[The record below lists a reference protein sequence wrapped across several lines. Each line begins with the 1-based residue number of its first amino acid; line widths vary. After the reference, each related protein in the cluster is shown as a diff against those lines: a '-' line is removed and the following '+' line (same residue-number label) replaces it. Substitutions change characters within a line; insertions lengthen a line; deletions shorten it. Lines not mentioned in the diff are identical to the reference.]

1 MEWRVRNVW
10 KAWNYWVGIYINVD
24 ALEFEKTIPS
34 YLISLNLIHYIIGE
48 EILTKNFSNS
58 ILQKRKN
65 SERERKDTLKIPTFP
80 VGVIKSRIFNTHS
93 NARRKFLFPFY
104 KKEKK
109 KRFIEFRIVSK
120 LQLSLLVRLLFS
132 TIYYRSSGRP
142 SQLNPTPAIVRES
155 VDIVEDTFYPVH
167 RILDRRFSRNKPI
180 KSGRCRSI
188 RSSDQL
194 TRFQT
199 WYVSHVSVH
208 CSANTISYLPRK
220 IDNQLSNISQEILKI
235 NFSIYIYICI

>member
-109 KRFIEFRIVSK
+109 NVSSNSESFPSSSYRCSFDCYFLRFITGH
-120 LQLSLLVRLLFS
+120 LAGQ
-132 TIYYRSSGRP
+132 
-142 SQLNPTPAIVRES
+142 
-155 VDIVEDTFYPVH
+155 
-167 RILDRRFSRNKPI
+167 
-180 KSGRCRSI
+180 
-188 RSSDQL
+188 
-194 TRFQT
+194 
-199 WYVSHVSVH
+199 
-208 CSANTISYLPRK
+208 AN
-220 IDNQLSNISQEILKI
+220 
-235 NFSIYIYICI
+235 